1 MTGIQLK
8 IPNIWKLVVL
18 NNEENTDPS
27 IWGATFRASSTT
39 YYVALSKSRT
49 FAETQ
54 SPFPIFRIAIFTFW
68 AIVRIK

>member
-1 MTGIQLK
+1 MTGIQSK
-8 IPNIWKLVVL
+8 IPNIWKLVVS
-18 NNEENTDPS
+18 NNEENTDPP

-39 YYVALSKSRT
+39 YYVALSKRT